1 MKYTVVGDRH
11 NHRATVLVEDH
22 GRKWIRKPGDAAIET
37 ALKVFL
43 SNLEEKGFL
52 FIPGTVCVIAS
63 YGTEYDIE
71 FVEHTE
77 AETEEDVHLFYKR
90 CGSLLF
96 LAYLFRS
103 NDLHFEN
110 IVAHGAYPVIV
121 DYETLLCGDSRR
133 MGGQDPMSLSDTVIR
148 SHLLPNWIR
157 LGDQD
162 VDLGGITGDGNNRL
176 YWKGKPTDPA
186 FYKSDIIA
194 GFESAYHFCRE
205 NAGFVEE
212 QLHVFDHCRFR
223 RILRPTQLY
232 MKLIA
237 GSQKKDSGLRERWLR
252 QLLSRAYLK
261 DIDPDR
267 IKKAFKVLEEEI
279 SAVLR
284 EEVPLFWTWGN
295 GLALCCREEVMQAD
309 FLAVSPVDHAAGRL
323 RALSERDCA
332 NQVKIISMAIDAVA
346 PLQDFNYNIVSG
358 EEDVYSLVISKLEET
373 NIGQLASGWIGLE
386 RDAKDTLYLQ
396 SRGFGLYS
404 GLLGILCCYAA
415 VYYKT
420 GRKDVLEKLLRHY
433 EGYHRYAIPEKG
445 ELSLCDVLA
454 GLNEGAGGHIKALFH
469 LSELTGEDIF
479 RRDAVRIA
487 DAVNLSEEWSEG
499 STDVLNGYAGLAL
512 ALADLPSE
520 RAAAIGEK
528 LLPIL
533 MKYEP
538 ALTGAAHGAG
548 GIALALGILGKV
560 LSTDLPDQKIL
571 DLLRWE
577 NSRYD
582 REHHNWADLREPGRR
597 AFMLGWC
604 SGAPGIGM
612 VRHRLMDISGNPE
625 IKEICRV
632 DTEKSY
638 RIMRGYDV
646 LRQDH
651 LCCGNCA
658 RLMAVSNIGGR
669 LDSLYREVE
678 KRLKKD
684 QPLLRHMIGTQ
695 DFHAGLM
702 QGYAGIGYA
711 LAMYGDRKSGNMLV

>member
-22 GRKWIRKPGDAAIET
+22 GRKWICKPGDGSIET
-37 ALKVFL
+37 ALKAFL
-43 SNLEEKGFL
+43 LKLEEKGFL
-52 FIPGTVCVIAS
+52 FVPGTVRVTAS
-63 YGTEYDIE
+63 YGTEYDVE

-96 LAYLFRS
+96 LAYLFHS

-133 MGGQDPMSLSDTVIR
+133 VGGQDPMSLLDTVIR

-157 LGDQD
+157 LEDRD

-176 YWKGKPTDPA
+176 YWKGKPTNPA
-186 FYKSDIIA
+186 FYKLDIIE
-194 GFESAYHFCRE
+194 GFESAYSFCWE
-205 NAGFVEE
+205 HAGFVEE

-237 GSQKKDSGLRERWLR
+237 GSQKKESGLRERWLR

-267 IKKAFKVLEEEI
+267 IRKASKVLEEEVD
-279 SAVLR
+279 AVLR
-284 EEVPLFWTWGN
+284 EEVPLFWTWGT
-295 GLALCCREEVMQAD
+295 GLALCCREEVMQED
-309 FLAVSPVDHAAGRL
+309 FLAVSPVDYAADRL
-323 RALSERDCA
+323 RALSETDCVDQA
-332 NQVKIISMAIDAVA
+332 KIIAMAIDTVA
-346 PLQDFNYNIVSG
+346 PLRDLNYNIVSG
-358 EEDVYSLVISKLEET
+358 EEDVYSRVIARLEET
-373 NIGQLASGWIGLE
+373 NIGLLASGWIGLE

-433 EGYHRYAIPEKG
+433 EGYHRYAIPEAG
-445 ELSLCDVLA
+445 EISLCDMLA

-479 RRDAVRIA
+479 SKDAVRIA
-487 DAVNLSEEWSEG
+487 DAVDLSEEWPEG
-499 STDVLNGYAGLAL
+499 CTDVLSGYAGLAL

-520 RAAAIGEK
+520 KAVPIGEK

-560 LSTDLPDQKIL
+560 LSTDLPNQKIL

-577 NSRYD
+577 DSSYD
-582 REHHNWADLREPGRR
+582 REHHNWADLRRHDKK

-612 VRHRLMDISGNPE
+612 VRHRLINISENPE
-625 IKEICRV
+625 IVEICRA
-632 DTEKSY
+632 DTDRSY
-638 RIMRGYDV
+638 RIMRGYDI

-669 LDSLYREVE
+669 LDDLYREVE
-678 KRLKKD
+678 NRLKNH
-684 QPLLRHMIGTQ
+684 QPGLGHLIGTA
-695 DFHAGLM
+695 DFNAGLM
-702 QGYAGIGYA
+702 QGYAGVGYA

>member
-11 NHRATVLVEDH
+11 NHRATVLAEDH

-37 ALKVFL
+37 ALQAFL

-52 FIPGTVCVIAS
+52 FVPGTVRVTAS
-63 YGTEYDIE
+63 YGSEYDVE

-77 AETEEDVHLFYKR
+77 AETEADVRLFYRR

-96 LAYLFRS
+96 LAYLFHS

-110 IVAHGAYPVIV
+110 IVANGAYPVIV
-121 DYETLLCGDSRR
+121 DYETLLCGESRR
-133 MGGQDPMSLSDTVIR
+133 TDRQDPVSLADTVVR

-157 LGDQD
+157 LGDRD
-162 VDLGGITGDGNNRL
+162 IDLGGITGDGHNRL
-176 YWKGKPTDPA
+176 YRKGEPTSPA
-186 FYKSDIIA
+186 RYKADLLY
-194 GFESAYHFCRE
+194 GFEQAYRFCRE
-205 NAGFVEE
+205 NAGYVEE

-237 GSQKKDSGLRERWLR
+237 GSQKKESGLREHWLR

-261 DIDPDR
+261 DIDPGR
-267 IKKAFKVLEEEI
+267 IQKASRVLEEEI

-295 GLALCCREEVMQAD
+295 GLDLCCRDEVMQAG
-309 FLAVSPVDHAAGRL
+309 FLSVSPVDHAAGRL
-323 RALSERDCA
+323 RALSESDCA
-332 NQVKIISMAIDAVA
+332 DQTKIISMAIDTVA
-346 PLQDFNYNIVSG
+346 PLGELNYNIVSR
-358 EEDVYSLVISKLEET
+358 EEDIYSRVITRLEET

-404 GLLGILCCYAA
+404 GLLGTLCCYAA
-415 VYYKT
+415 VYHKT
-420 GRKDVLEKLLRHY
+420 GRKDVLDKLLRHY
-433 EGYHRYAIPEKG
+433 EGYHHCAIPETG
-445 ELSLCDVLA
+445 ELGLCDVLA
-454 GLNEGAGGHIKALFH
+454 GLNEGAGGHIKALYH

-479 RRDAVRIA
+479 RRDAERIA
-487 DAVNLSEEWSEG
+487 DAVDLSGECPEG
-499 STDVLNGYAGLAL
+499 SADVLSGYAGLAL

-520 RAAAIGEK
+520 KAAAIGEK

-533 MKYEP
+533 LQYEP

-571 DLLRWE
+571 GLLRWE

-582 REHHNWADLREPGRR
+582 QERHNWADLRVPGKR

-612 VRHRLMDISGNPE
+612 VRHRLMKISGNPE
-625 IKEICRV
+625 IREICRA
-632 DTEKSY
+632 DAERAR
-638 RIMRGYDV
+638 RIMRGYDI

-658 RLMAVSNIGGR
+658 RLMAVSNMGGR
-669 LDSLYREVE
+669 LDGLYREVE
-678 KRLKKD
+678 NRLKKE
-684 QPLLRHMIGTQ
+684 QPGLRHLIGTA
-695 DFHAGLM
+695 DFDAGLM
-702 QGYAGIGYA
+702 QGYAGVGYA
-711 LAMYGDRKSGNMLV
+711 LAMYGNRKSGEMLV